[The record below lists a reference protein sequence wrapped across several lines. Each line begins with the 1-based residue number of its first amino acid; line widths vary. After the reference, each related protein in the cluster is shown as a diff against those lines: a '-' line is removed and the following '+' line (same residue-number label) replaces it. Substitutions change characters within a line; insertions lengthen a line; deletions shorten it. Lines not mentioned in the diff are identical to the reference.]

1 MPLLQNLAT
10 DFAAHRVG
18 TIWTRPLIADNWTLF
33 NEGMDATGCVNKF
46 AFYEAGKV
54 VVYIPD
60 YLNFQLHESRIISAP
75 CDRARVF
82 AYSEVTRYGGE
93 LAEMQPQILRLA
105 TQI

>member
-1 MPLLQNLAT
+1 
-10 DFAAHRVG
+10 
-18 TIWTRPLIADNWTLF
+18 
-33 NEGMDATGCVNKF
+33 
-46 AFYEAGKV
+46 V

-93 LAEMQPQILRLA
+93 LVEMQPQILRLA